1 MKTITM
7 LKVGFLAGIIALMS
21 GCGTIKSAG
30 NLEEGAWGTFNEIWD
45 RWVESEGD
53 IGWAVVWHRKVE
65 EGVELQ
71 DVLDALDNV
80 AMNTPGL
87 MDVGQLPLSQELNAR
102 GVESGVI
109 HVVSYC
115 NPATARKMIDFSPA
129 MGAFLPCRVT
139 IVEQEDGLHLYTM
152 NMDMMIKMGKKMPAE
167 LKELTMAV
175 REAMWAMMEKGAT
188 GDVF

>member
-21 GCGTIKSAG
+21 GCGTMKAAG

-71 DVLDALDNV
+71 DILDALDNV
-80 AMNTPGL
+80 AMNAPGL
-87 MDVGQLPLSQELNAR
+87 MDVGHLPLSEELNAR

-152 NMDMMIKMGKKMPAE
+152 NMDMMIKMGKKMPEE
-167 LKELTMAV
+167 LKELTMAI
-175 REAMWAMMEKGAT
+175 REAMWEMMEKGAT

>member
-53 IGWAVVWHRKVE
+53 IGWAVVWHRKVDD
-65 EGVELQ
+65 GLGLQ
-71 DVLDALDNV
+71 DVIDSINDV
-80 AMNTPGL
+80 AIQTPGL
-87 MDVGQLPLSQELNAR
+87 MNVGELPLSQELNAR

-109 HVVSYC
+109 HIISAC
-115 NPATARKMIDFSPA
+115 NPETARHMLDFSPA
-129 MGAFLPCRVT
+129 MSAFLPCRVAV
-139 IVEQEDGLHLYTM
+139 VEQEDGLHLYTM
-152 NMDMMIKMGKKMPAE
+152 NMDMMVKMGKEMPPE
-167 LKELTMAV
+167 LKKLTMDV
-175 REAMWAMMEKGAT
+175 RNAIWKMMENGAS
-188 GDVF
+188 GAF

>member
-1 MKTITM
+1 MNMTV
-7 LKVGFLAGIIALMS
+7 LKVGFLAGLIALLS
-21 GCGTIKSAG
+21 GCGTMKAAS
-30 NLEEGAWGTFNEIWD
+30 NLEEGAYGTFNEIWD

-53 IGWAVVWHRKVE
+53 IGYAVVWHREVE

-71 DVLDALDNV
+71 DILDALDNV

-87 MDVGQLPLSQELNAR
+87 MDVGQLPLSRELNSR
-102 GVESGVI
+102 GIESGVI

-115 NPATARKMIDFSPA
+115 NPETARKMIDFSPA
-129 MGAFLPCRVT
+129 MGAFLPCRIT
-139 IVEQEDGLHLYTM
+139 IVEHDGKLNLYTM
-152 NMDMMIKMGKKMPAE
+152 NMDMMIKMGKKMPPE

-175 REAMWAMMEKGAT
+175 REAMWNMMEKGAT